1 MHERDCLIAL
11 SVAGLHYSK
20 PLSILKE
27 YFGSFED
34 VFYAPGDLLEK
45 VIGPGP
51 YRNKVIQ
58 GAVEDKAALQHR
70 VDEIKERH
78 SIITLLDDQY
88 PENLK
93 EIYDPPWV
101 LYIKGKPL
109 KSNPMIGMVGA
120 RKASTYGKWAADY
133 FARELTKF
141 GVGVVSGLAYG
152 IDAAGHQG
160 CLNAGGYSVG
170 VLGCGIDKTYPSYNQ
185 SLYRELEENGT
196 IISEYGP
203 GVEPQK
209 HFFPARNRI
218 ISGLSA
224 GIFVIEARE
233 KSGSLITAEFAMEQG
248 REVFALPGNINSQ
261 LSAGTNKL
269 LRDGARCVLEINDII
284 EPIASMLPM
293 EHYNDTMKEVSIPL
307 SEQEKRVLI
316 LIAQEP
322 TPIEVLL
329 HKAEFTISELNGILT
344 ILELKGL
351 VQQLPGKRFTA
362 CR

>member
-1 MHERDCLIAL
+1 MNERDSLIAL

-20 PLSILKE
+20 PLSHLNE
-27 YFGSFED
+27 YFGSFQD
-34 VFYAPGDLLEK
+34 VFSASDDLLEK

-51 YRNKVIQ
+51 YRNKVVKDAIRDQ
-58 GAVEDKAALQHR
+58 GALQHR
-70 VDEIKERH
+70 IDEIKDRYT
-78 SIITLLDDQY
+78 ILTLMDDYY

-133 FARELTKF
+133 FARELTRF
-141 GVGVVSGLAYG
+141 GLGVVSGLAYG

-160 CLNAGGYSVG
+160 CLDAGGYSIG
-170 VLGCGIDKTYPSYNQ
+170 VLGCGIDKTYPSYNRN
-185 SLYRELEENGT
+185 LYREMEEYGT
-196 IISEYGP
+196 IITEYAP

-224 GIFVIEARE
+224 GVFVIEARE

-261 LSAGTNKL
+261 LSVGTNKL

-284 EPIASMLPM
+284 EPIESILPA
-293 EHYNDTMKEVSIPL
+293 ELRHNKTQDVNVLL
-307 SEQEKRVLI
+307 SEHEKCVFTMI
-316 LIAQEP
+316 TQEP
-322 TPIEVLL
+322 ISIELLL
-329 HKAEFTISELNGILT
+329 HKSEFTISELNGILT

-362 CR
+362 C